1 MSVFYFL
8 YIIVSYL
15 LFFVVIIWLLVITRI
30 RFPLY
35 FSRRIPFSYSTTI
48 SARVSSTTLII
59 ICKELIAL
67 ESSTSP
73 FNLPVNA
80 GLTEETGPN
89 ATMARVWRTSKEN
102 GARK

>member
-1 MSVFYFL
+1 MVACYNPHKISVVL
-8 YIIVSYL
+8 QPPDS
-15 LFFVVIIWLLVITRI
+15 
-30 RFPLY
+30 
-35 FSRRIPFSYSTTI
+35 FSYSTTI
-48 SARVSSTTLII
+48 SARVSNTTLII

-89 ATMARVWRTSKEN
+89 ATMASVWRTSKEN